1 MTFGLIRLLFTLG
14 ALSIGFQLGS
24 AAHGY
29 GSIEAFY
36 GSMVGL
42 AIAIV
47 VIALEMGLGKLS
59 LRGLSA
65 AVFGL
70 ILALFVSKFVAGAID
85 LIPEMDPGLASI
97 YKLVMVMVL
106 SYLGMVFAMRGRDEF
121 NLIIPYI
128 KFDRMDQRDTLILL
142 DTSVIID
149 GRILDVC
156 QTKFIEGRFVVPRF
170 VLKELQ
176 MVADSADP
184 LKRNRG
190 RRGLDV
196 LNKLKRARNIS
207 IRIHEEDF
215 PDIPAV
221 DEKLIKLSRLLGGK
235 VLTNDFNLN
244 KLAELQGV
252 SVLNLNELSNALKPM
267 FLPGENLETRL
278 VKEGKEPDQAIG
290 YLEDGTMIVVD
301 HAKRHLGQTVRLVV
315 TSVLQTAAGR
325 MIFARLD
332 TENPIIGLEDA

>member
-1 MTFGLIRLLFTLG
+1 MTFGLIRLLFTLT

-24 AAHGY
+24 ASHGY

-36 GSMVGL
+36 GAMIGL
-42 AIAIV
+42 TIAMV

-85 LIPEMDPGLASI
+85 LVPEMDPGLASV
-97 YKLVMVMVL
+97 YKLVMVMIL
-106 SYLGMVFAMRGRDEF
+106 GYLGMVFAMRGRDEF

-128 KFDRMDQRDTLILL
+128 KFERMDQRDTLILL

-196 LNKLKRARNIS
+196 LNKLKRARHLTL
-207 IRIHEEDF
+207 RIHEEDF
-215 PDIPAV
+215 PEIPSV
-221 DEKLIKLSRLLGGK
+221 DEKLIKLARLLGGK

-267 FLPGENLETRL
+267 FLPGENIETRL

-332 TENPIIGLEDA
+332 SENPILGPDSP